1 MDESA
6 CVGCRQAMTP
16 LQRYKCPSKILFII
30 QSPPIFSWNGAQF
43 KWGTGALTANE
54 CVSCFHA
61 APRFDRSNNCSRA
74 GVVLSAWWT
83 QISLCASAK
92 AAELQHGDI
101 KHPQEEHQRH
111 LWQPED
117 AQEER
122 QRERAHHAGQE
133 GVASAVTGKLDHG
146 VIGAAVHVDDD
157 DGAVGVGTTPQP
169 GHAAH
174 LEITEEVRW
183 KKSSMV
189 TAKSSPG

>member
-1 MDESA
+1 M
-6 CVGCRQAMTP
+6 CV
-16 LQRYKCPSKILFII
+16 
-30 QSPPIFSWNGAQF
+30 
-43 KWGTGALTANE
+43 
-54 CVSCFHA
+54 
-61 APRFDRSNNCSRA
+61 
-74 GVVLSAWWT
+74 WWT
-83 QISLCASAK
+83 RISLCAPAE

-133 GVASAVTGKLDHG
+133 GVAGAVAGQLVHG

-157 DGAVGVGTTPQP
+157 DGAVGGGTSPQP

-174 LEITEEVRW
+174 LENRRGQVEGECDADLQPPPPSRLSLALL
-183 KKSSMV
+183 KLLQ
-189 TAKSSPG
+189 P